1 MTLSVCLISFSLSLI
16 TCHFLPSFS
25 FHQTSPF
32 KRTVSLR
39 IGELPSTLQR
49 QMRAQSDSIP
59 PGGANPGVS
68 GVVNGVHGGAT
79 NGIKS
84 TAAAQNGTNGH
95 FDLESPTG
103 SVISGEKSKLGLL
116 RSPNAADV
124 DCGID

>member
-1 MTLSVCLISFSLSLI
+1 M
-16 TCHFLPSFS
+16 
-25 FHQTSPF
+25 
-32 KRTVSLR
+32 SLR

-68 GVVNGVHGGAT
+68 GVVNGVHGGAA
-79 NGIKS
+79 NGTKS
-84 TAAAQNGTNGH
+84 TAAAVQNGTNGH

-116 RSPNAADV
+116 KVLTQLMLIDV
-124 DCGID
+124 GLIEMMMEITDERGGMVVDY

>member
-1 MTLSVCLISFSLSLI
+1 MTLSVCLISFSLF
-16 TCHFLPSFS
+16 TYHFLPSFS

-116 RSPNAADV
+116 ISPSAADV
-124 DCGID
+124 D